1 MTELLTAVCPHD
13 CPDSCS
19 VRIGVEGGRA
29 VSIVGDPEHPVTR
42 GFLCGKVNRYL
53 ERVYSAQRV
62 LTPLRRVGRKGE
74 GRFERV
80 SWNAALDEIAA
91 RFRGV
96 IAEHG
101 PQAILPYSYG
111 GTIGRV
117 QMAAGHRFFH
127 ALGASR
133 LARTICTGSAI
144 EGQRITTGVMV
155 ASDLEKIAHS
165 RLIILWGINAVAT
178 HIHALP
184 LVREAR
190 RRGAKVIVIDTY
202 RTATARQADQFLC
215 IRPGTDAA
223 LTLGMMRLMLREGLV
238 DSDFVERYTLGLEA
252 LREAA
257 EPYNP
262 QQVEAITGISAAE
275 VEALARLYGSTRAS
289 FIRLGGGPSRHGN
302 GGMTVRTISCL
313 PCLTGAWDD
322 PGGGFLCFGFSS
334 AWFNRDYLEAPH
346 ADDPPAR
353 TVNMVRL
360 GEALTALRDPP
371 VKALYV
377 YNSNP
382 AAIAP
387 EQARV
392 HQGLARE
399 DLFLAVHEQVLTD
412 TTDFADIVLPA
423 TTFFEH
429 DDLLVGYGHQYAQ
442 LSRAAIP
449 PVGESK
455 SNLDLFSLLS
465 RRLGLTAARLHEP
478 FDSVVAGLLD
488 VAEGPLRGPLWDRDR
503 EALWAGRPVKVNP
516 PEAPWRTGALRT
528 PSGKFEFYSAKAAQR
543 GAPAVPAF
551 VPSAEGHLDNET
563 KARFPLQFLAPP
575 AQHFLNTS
583 FADTPSSRRLE
594 GRPTLK
600 LHPSDAA
607 RRGLA
612 DQSPCRAFNQRG
624 ECFLTVEVTEDVPPG
639 VAVSEGIWWPKLM
652 PGRKGTNSLTSAELT
667 DLGGCA
673 RFHDCLI
680 EVEAVE

>member
-1 MTELLTAVCPHD
+1 MTELHTTVCPHD

-19 VRIGVEGGRA
+19 VRVGVEGERA
-29 VSIVGDPEHPVTR
+29 VSIAGDPGHPITR
-42 GFLCGKVNRYL
+42 GTLCGKVNRYL

-62 LTPLRRVGRKGE
+62 RTPLRRVGRKGE
-74 GRFERV
+74 GRFEPI
-80 SWNAALDEIAA
+80 SWEEALDEIAA

-96 IAEHG
+96 TAEFG

-144 EGQRITTGVMV
+144 EGQRLTTGVMV

-165 RLIILWGINAVAT
+165 KLIVLWGINAVAT
-178 HIHALP
+178 HIHVMP
-184 LVREAR
+184 LIREAR
-190 RRGAKVIVIDTY
+190 RQGAKLIVIDTY
-202 RTATARQADQFLC
+202 RTATARQADRFLC

-223 LTLGMMRLMLREGLV
+223 LALGLMRLMLRENLY
-238 DSDFVERYTLGLEA
+238 DPDFVSRYTVGLEA

-257 EPYNP
+257 EPYTP
-262 QQVEAITGISAAE
+262 EHVEAITGVPAAE
-275 VEALARLYGSTRAS
+275 TVALARSYGSTRAA

-346 ADDPPAR
+346 SEDPPAR

-360 GEALTALRDPP
+360 GEALTALDDPP

-387 EQARV
+387 EQALV
-392 HQGLARE
+392 HRGLARE

-423 TTFFEH
+423 TTFVEH
-429 DDLLVGYGHQYAQ
+429 DDLLVSYGHQYAQ

-449 PVGESK
+449 PVGEAK
-455 SNLDLFSLLS
+455 SNLDVFSLLS
-465 RRLGLTAARLHEP
+465 RRLGMEAPRLHEP
-478 FDSVVAGLLD
+478 FDSLVAGLLD
-488 VAEGPLRGPLWDRDR
+488 AKVGQLPGFDR
-503 EALWAGRPVKVNP
+503 EALLAGRPVKVNP
-516 PEAPWRTGALRT
+516 PAASWRDGTLRT
-528 PSGKFEFYSAKAAQR
+528 PSGKFEFFSAKAAER
-543 GAPAVPAF
+543 GLPGAPAF
-551 VPSAEGHLDNET
+551 VPSAEGHLENEH

-575 AQHFLNTS
+575 AQHFLNSS
-583 FADTPSSRRLE
+583 FGDTPSSRRLE

-600 LHPSDAA
+600 LNPHDAKH
-607 RRGLA
+607 RGLSEGA
-612 DQSPCRAFNQRG
+612 PCRAFNERG
-624 ECFLTVEVTEDVPPG
+624 DCFLTVEVTEDVPPG

-680 EVEAVE
+680 EVEEVE